1 MPDTPVG
8 KSTNPKSQ
16 SVTRTLT
23 VKIRTLTPLWT
34 GGVDGTMDRIHET
47 GILGSLRWW
56 YEAIVRG
63 LGGYACDPTGDHRCP
78 DKDGNYCDVC
88 KVFGATGWRRRFRLE
103 VVEDNTQ
110 PIWEPKDK
118 MLNIRP
124 PGRTRGWYLPP
135 GRMGTL
141 ALKFTGD
148 PKILSLMAAL
158 LLFLEKWG
166 NLGAKP
172 QLGCGVFAIENRDEV
187 LKWAQGN
194 GKEKPGWEWRI
205 LGNEAPNKERPDL
218 RRFGFFKFRFPQ
230 DREGWWLRIPALSR
244 VSADVQP
251 LVKEFQAVPVA
262 PVLKNEWRFKK
273 WKGPR
278 YLEQEI
284 FGALR
289 PKRERSKVVVSW
301 AYLIPDFWEI
311 RGWVWLASPRW
322 AETVWRLIKD
332 ESTWQRLLVQGY
344 PHTFW
349 DDRRPQHQKDVLDML
364 TEVLQ

>member
-1 MPDTPVG
+1 MTP
-8 KSTNPKSQ
+8 
-16 SVTRTLT
+16 L
-23 VKIRTLTPLWT
+23 KISLRTLTPLWT

-63 LGGYACDPTGDHRCP
+63 LGGSACDPTSDNRCP

-88 KVFGATGWRRRFRLE
+88 QVFGATGWRRRFRLE
-103 VVEDNTQ
+103 VVEDNTR

-118 MLNIRP
+118 VLNIRP
-124 PGRTRGWYLPP
+124 PSRTRGWYLPP

-141 ALKFTGD
+141 TLKFTGE

-166 NLGAKP
+166 ALGAKP
-172 QLGCGVFAIENRDEV
+172 QLGYGVFEITNHAEV
-187 LKWAQGN
+187 LEWAQGN
-194 GKEKPGWEWRI
+194 ENDKPGWKWGI
-205 LGNEAPNKERPDL
+205 LSDQASNEKLSDL
-218 RRFGFFKFRFPQ
+218 RKFGFFKFRFPQ

-244 VSADVQP
+244 VSAHVQP
-251 LVKEFQAVPVA
+251 LEREFKTIPVS
-262 PVLKNEWRFKK
+262 PVLKDHWRFRQ

-278 YLEQEI
+278 YLEREI
-284 FGALR
+284 FGTLR
-289 PKRERSKVVVSW
+289 PERQRSKVVVSW
-301 AYLIPDFWEI
+301 AYPASTFWEV

-322 AETVWRLIKD
+322 AEAVWNMIRD
-332 ESTWQRLLVQGY
+332 ESMWRYLLVQGY
-344 PHTFW
+344 PNTIW
-349 DDRRPQHQKDVLDML
+349 NERRLQYQRDVLGIL